1 MIKKLAF
8 SLFTLTSVYT
18 APLVLGDMNLAWAA
32 SDKSQVQATE
42 AETVKVPAMRNRVY
56 SQLARAQKIADEGDK
71 AGGFAVLDE
80 VKEQLNNLNSYE
92 KAMLWNFYAFMH
104 YANDEWLKTT
114 EYFKQVVAEK
124 SIPQSL
130 RLSTLYSLSQLSM
143 QIQDYAQSLTYLEQW
158 KTLNTKD
165 LTADQQIL
173 FAQIYYQL
181 KDFEASKQYTR
192 TTIDAAIAAGKTPK
206 ENWLILQRANEYELK
221 QPKAVTKTIEMLVK
235 YYDKADYWVQLAAM
249 YGEIQE
255 EQKQLAVMESAWQA
269 GYVTKPDDIITLVQL
284 YRYHGVPI
292 KAANLLTK
300 AIKNKQVD
308 KNERHLEMLAQSY
321 LAAKD
326 DEKSIPVLMQAATI
340 AETGKFDAQ
349 LAQSYLNLEKWKLA
363 IKSAHKALERGGLD
377 SDASIGTLY
386 LVLGMANSNLQ
397 QFEESLEAFA
407 KAKAFESTA
416 PMAKQW
422 YAYIEKE
429 QFHQTQL
436 AMNH

>member
-1 MIKKLAF
+1 MMIKKIAF

-18 APLVLGDMNLAWAA
+18 APLVLADMNSAFAA
-32 SDKSQVQATE
+32 EASTQA
-42 AETVKVPAMRNRVY
+42 APQETVRVPAMRNRVY

-80 VKEQLNNLNSYE
+80 VKEQLSNLNSYE

-104 YANDEWLKTT
+104 YANDELVKTT
-114 EYFKQVVAEK
+114 TYFKKVVDEK
-124 SIPQSL
+124 AIPQSL

-143 QIQDYAQSLTYLEQW
+143 QIQDYAQSLAYLKQW
-158 KTLNTKD
+158 QALNSKD
-165 LTADQQIL
+165 LSASQQIL

-181 KDFEASKQYTR
+181 KDFEASKSYTS
-192 TTIDAAIAAGKTPK
+192 TTIEAAIALGKTPK

-255 EQKQLAVMESAWQA
+255 EEKQLAVMESAWQA
-269 GYVTKPDDIITLVQL
+269 GYVTKPADIITLVQL

-300 AIKNKQVD
+300 ALKNDQVEE
-308 KNERHLEMLAQSY
+308 NERHLEMLAQSY

-326 DEKSIPVLMQAATI
+326 DEKSIPVLIQAASI
-340 AETGKFDAQ
+340 AKTGKFDAQ
-349 LAQSYLNLEKWKLA
+349 LAQSYLNLEKWALA
-363 IKSAHKALERGGLD
+363 IKSANKALERGSLE
-377 SDASIGTLY
+377 SDATMGTLY

-407 KAKAFESTA
+407 KAQEFDASA

-429 QFHQTQL
+429 QFHQNRL
-436 AMNH
+436 VMNR